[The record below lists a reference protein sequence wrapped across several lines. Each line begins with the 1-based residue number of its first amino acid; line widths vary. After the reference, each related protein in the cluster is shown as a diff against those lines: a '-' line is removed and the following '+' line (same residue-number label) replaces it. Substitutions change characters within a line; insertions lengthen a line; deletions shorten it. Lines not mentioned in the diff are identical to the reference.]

1 MAVELAEGVS
11 REGICDTQVA
21 VRAASGRAASG
32 CVWLGIPSVTPRK
45 PGQTAQTMPELR
57 LSYFNANT
65 QESTNHGACGCRFQY
80 FEFLHCRTS
89 PVRRFT
95 TESVCVC
102 VSQLAVPR
110 PSPPTPAYSK
120 H

>member
-1 MAVELAEGVS
+1 MDIVL
-11 REGICDTQVA
+11 ICTIFNKSTIYTDNLYPLNKVCIC
-21 VRAASGRAASG
+21 ASYHGWVPIVKHV
-32 CVWLGIPSVTPRK
+32 CV
-45 PGQTAQTMPELR
+45 
-57 LSYFNANT
+57 
-65 QESTNHGACGCRFQY
+65 
-80 FEFLHCRTS
+80 S
-89 PVRRFT
+89 PVRRFI